1 VDNRALP
8 GETVGAATDIAQA
21 FGGPYAGRAVSGSGF
36 GELARTPGVLRII
49 AAQLT
54 ARFPSGMLSLGL
66 LFHVE
71 EQTRSYGVAG
81 VVLAA
86 LSIGQA
92 VAGPATGRLMG
103 RLGIRPVIVVTI
115 ALCAAAVTSIALFD
129 LPPVGIVGLALV
141 AGLTFPPI
149 TSAVRTIYPKLVPS
163 SMLGPLFS
171 LDASLQELI
180 WIGGPVLVTFL
191 ATGVSTTA
199 SLLLSA
205 ALLIGGGAW
214 FAASRAVGR
223 VRIPRS
229 KRRFG
234 GVLLKPQVALMT
246 LVGFLVIASCAT
258 IEASVAGAFGDRDPT
273 SGVVLAIWS
282 LASLAGG
289 FTLGRLAMRPW
300 SLALRLAL
308 VAVGAALTPFLPGF
322 WGLTVALVVSG
333 FGLAPALGIIS
344 AIVSTSVRFSDT
356 AEAYGWTNTGQ
367 LVGVALGA
375 ALAGQALDRFGA
387 PTAFACGAVLAV
399 LAALAATAG
408 MPFFP
413 DLKGRNAGP
422 VPDTVPIALP
432 PSAG

>member
-1 VDNRALP
+1 V
-8 GETVGAATDIAQA
+8 
-21 FGGPYAGRAVSGSGF
+21 
-36 GELARTPGVLRII
+36 RTRGVVRII

-71 EQTRSYGVAG
+71 GRFDSYGVAG
-81 VVLAA
+81 IVLAA

-103 RLGIRPVIVVTI
+103 RLGIRPVVITTAV
-115 ALCAAAVTSIALFD
+115 LCAAAVAAIAVLD
-129 LPPVGIVGLALV
+129 LPAPGVIGLALA

-149 TSAVRTIYPKLVPS
+149 TSAVRTIYPKLVS
-163 SMLGPLFS
+163 SNLLGPLVS
-171 LDASLQELI
+171 LDAALQELI

-191 ATGVSTTA
+191 ATGVSTTVA
-199 SLLLSA
+199 LLTSA
-205 ALLIGGGAW
+205 VLLIGGGAW

-234 GVLLKPQVALMT
+234 VVLLRPQVALMT
-246 LVGFLVIASCAT
+246 AVGFLVIASCAA
-258 IEASVAGAFGDRDPT
+258 IEASVAGAFGEGDPT

-289 FTLGRLAMRPW
+289 FVLGRLPMRPW
-300 SLALRLAL
+300 SLALRLLL
-308 VAVGAALTPFLPGF
+308 VTAGAALTPFLPGF
-322 WGLTVALVVSG
+322 WGLTVALVISG
-333 FGLAPALGIIS
+333 FGLAPALGLMS

-375 ALAGQALDRFGA
+375 ALAGQALDAFGA
-387 PTAFACGAVLAV
+387 QIAFACGAG
-399 LAALAATAG
+399 LAALGVIVAAAG
-408 MPFFP
+408 IPVSP

-422 VPDTVPIALP
+422 IPDTAPIPLP
-432 PSAG
+432 PS

>member
-1 VDNRALP
+1 M
-8 GETVGAATDIAQA
+8 
-21 FGGPYAGRAVSGSGF
+21 SGSGF
-36 GELARTPGVLRII
+36 GDLARTPGVLRII

-71 EQTRSYGVAG
+71 RRTGSYGVAG

-92 VAGPATGRLMG
+92 LAGPATGRLMG
-103 RLGIRPVIVVTI
+103 RLGIRPVVITSTV
-115 ALCAAAVTSIALFD
+115 LCAAAVTSIALLD
-129 LPPVGIVGLALV
+129 LPPEGIAGLALA

-149 TSAVRTIYPKLVPS
+149 TSAVRTIYPKLVPA

-199 SLLLSA
+199 ALLLSA
-205 ALLIGGGAW
+205 VLLIGGGAW
-214 FAASRAVGR
+214 FSASRAVGR

-234 GVLLKPQVALMT
+234 VVLLRPQVALMT
-246 LVGFLVIASCAT
+246 LVGFLVIASCAA
-258 IEASVAGAFGDRDPT
+258 IEASVAGAFGASDPT
-273 SGVVLAIWS
+273 SGVVLSIWS

-289 FTLGRLAMRPW
+289 FVLGRLAMRPW

-322 WGLTVALVVSG
+322 WGLTAALVISG
-333 FGLAPALGIIS
+333 FGLAPALGVIS
-344 AIVSTSVRFSDT
+344 AIVSSSVRFSDT

-387 PTAFACGAVLAV
+387 PTAFACGALLAV

-408 MPFFP
+408 MRFFP
-413 DLKGRNAGP
+413 DLKGVNAGP
-422 VPDTVPIALP
+422 VPDTAPIPLP

>member
-1 VDNRALP
+1 M
-8 GETVGAATDIAQA
+8 
-21 FGGPYAGRAVSGSGF
+21 SGSGF
-36 GELARTPGVLRII
+36 GDLVRARGVLRII

-71 EQTRSYGVAG
+71 GRTGSYGVAG

-92 VAGPATGRLMG
+92 LAGPATGRLMG
-103 RLGIRPVIVVTI
+103 RLGIRPVIITTTV
-115 ALCAAAVTSIALFD
+115 LCAAAIAAIAVLD
-129 LPPVGIVGLALV
+129 LPPAGIVGLALV

-163 SMLGPLFS
+163 ALLGQLFS

-191 ATGVSTTA
+191 ATGVSTRVA
-199 SLLLSA
+199 LLVPA

-214 FAASRAVGR
+214 FTASREVGR

-229 KRRFG
+229 RRRFG
-234 GVLLKPQVALMT
+234 VVLLRPQVALMT
-246 LVGFLVIASCAT
+246 LVGFLVIASCAA
-258 IEASVAGAFGDRDPT
+258 IEASVAGAFGEHDPT
-273 SGVVLAIWS
+273 SGVVLSIWS

-289 FTLGRLAMRPW
+289 LVLGRLPMRPW
-300 SLALRLAL
+300 SLALRLGL

-322 WGLTVALVVSG
+322 LGLTAALVVSG
-333 FGLAPALGIIS
+333 FGLAPALGMMS
-344 AIVSTSVRFSDT
+344 AIVSSSVRFSDT

-375 ALAGQALDRFGA
+375 ALAGQALDRAGA
-387 PTAFACGAVLAV
+387 PIAFACGAGLAV
-399 LAALAATAG
+399 LSSLAAAG
-408 MPFFP
+408 GIRFFP
-413 DLKGRNAGP
+413 DLKGKDAGP
-422 VPDTVPIALP
+422 VPDTAPIPLP

>member
-1 VDNRALP
+1 MS
-8 GETVGAATDIAQA
+8 
-21 FGGPYAGRAVSGSGF
+21 GGGY
-36 GELARTPGVLRII
+36 GELVRIPGVVRII

-71 EQTRSYGVAG
+71 NRTGSYAAAG

-103 RLGIRPVIVVTI
+103 RLGIRPVVITTAV
-115 ALCAAAVTSIALFD
+115 LCAAAVAAIALSD
-129 LPPVGIVGLALV
+129 LPTGGIVALALV
-141 AGLTFPPI
+141 AGLAFPPI
-149 TSAVRTIYPKLVPS
+149 TSAVRTIYPKLVPA
-163 SMLGPLFS
+163 SMLGPLFA

-180 WIGGPVLVTFL
+180 WIGGPVIVTFV
-191 ATGVSTTA
+191 ATGVSTTLA
-199 SLLLSA
+199 LLLSA
-205 ALLIGGGAW
+205 VLLVGGGAW

-234 GVLLKPQVALMT
+234 VVLLRPQVALMT
-246 LVGFLVIASCAT
+246 AVGFLVIASCAA
-258 IEASVAGAFGDRDPT
+258 IEASVAGAFGESDPT

-289 FTLGRLAMRPW
+289 FALGRLAMRPW
-300 SLALRLAL
+300 SLALRLGV

-322 WGLTVALVVSG
+322 WGLSIALVISG
-333 FGLAPALGIIS
+333 FGLAPALGLMS
-344 AIVSTSVRFSDT
+344 ATVSTSVRFSDT

-387 PTAFACGAVLAV
+387 PTAFACGAI
-399 LAALAATAG
+399 LAALAALVAAAG
-408 MPFFP
+408 IPVSP
-413 DLKGRNAGP
+413 DLKGKNAGP
-422 VPDTVPIALP
+422 IPDTAPIPLP
-432 PSAG
+432 PS

>member
-1 VDNRALP
+1 MD
-8 GETVGAATDIAQA
+8 
-21 FGGPYAGRAVSGSGF
+21 GGY
-36 GELARTPGVLRII
+36 GELVRTRGVVRII

-71 EQTRSYGVAG
+71 GRTGSYGVAG

-92 VAGPATGRLMG
+92 LSGPATGRLMG
-103 RLGIRPVIVVTI
+103 RLGIRPVVVVTTV
-115 ALCAAAVTSIALFD
+115 LCAAAVTSIALLD
-129 LPPVGIVGLALV
+129 LPPVGLTVLALL

-199 SLLLSA
+199 ALVLSA
-205 ALLIGGGAW
+205 VLLIGGGAW
-214 FAASRAVGR
+214 FAASREVGR

-234 GVLLKPQVALMT
+234 VVLLRPQVALMT
-246 LVGFLVIASCAT
+246 VVGFLVIASCAA
-258 IEASVAGAFGDRDPT
+258 IEASVAGAFGENDPT

-282 LASLAGG
+282 LASLLGG
-289 FTLGRLAMRPW
+289 FALGRLPMRPW
-300 SLALRLAL
+300 SLTLRL
-308 VAVGAALTPFLPGF
+308 VVVTVGVALTPFLPGF
-322 WGLTVALVVSG
+322 WGLTGALVIAG
-333 FGLAPALGIIS
+333 FGLAPALGLMS
-344 AIVSTSVRFSDT
+344 AIVSSSVRFSDT

-375 ALAGQALDRFGA
+375 ALAGQALDHFGA
-387 PTAFACGAVLAV
+387 QTAFLCGAA
-399 LAALAATAG
+399 LAALATIAAAVG
-408 MPFFP
+408 IPVSP
-413 DLKGRNAGP
+413 DLKGRDAGP
-422 VPDTVPIALP
+422 VPETAPIPLP
-432 PSAG
+432 PS

>member
-1 VDNRALP
+1 V
-8 GETVGAATDIAQA
+8 E
-21 FGGPYAGRAVSGSGF
+21 GGRPYADVAVSGYW
-36 GELARTPGVLRII
+36 ELVRIRGVVGII

-71 EQTRSYGVAG
+71 KRTGSYAVAG

-103 RLGIRPVIVVTI
+103 RLGIRPVVVAT
-115 ALCAAAVTSIALFD
+115 AVLCAAAVTAIALLD
-129 LPPVGIVGLALV
+129 LTPAGTVVLALAAGLA
-141 AGLTFPPI
+141 FPPI
-149 TSAVRTIYPKLVPS
+149 TSAVRTIYPKLVPA

-191 ATGVSTTA
+191 ATGVSTTVALLA
-199 SLLLSA
+199 SA
-205 ALLIGGGAW
+205 VLLIGGGAW

-234 GVLLKPQVALMT
+234 VVLLRPQVALMT
-246 LVGFLVIASCAT
+246 LVGFLVIASCAA
-258 IEASVAGAFGDRDPT
+258 IEASVAGTFGDDDPT

-282 LASLAGG
+282 VASLAGG
-289 FTLGRLAMRPW
+289 FALGRLAMRPW
-300 SLALRLAL
+300 SLALRL
-308 VAVGAALTPFLPGF
+308 VVVTVGACLTPFLPGF
-322 WGLTVALVVSG
+322 LGLTTALVISG
-333 FGLAPALGIIS
+333 FGLAPALGLIS
-344 AIVSTSVRFSDT
+344 AIVSSSVRFSDT

-375 ALAGQALDRFGA
+375 ALAGQALDRFGPSA
-387 PTAFACGAVLAV
+387 AFACGAGLAVLAV
-399 LAALAATAG
+399 LAATAG
-408 MPFFP
+408 IPVSP
-413 DLKGRNAGP
+413 DLKGRDAGP
-422 VPDTVPIALP
+422 IPDTASIPLP
-432 PSAG
+432 PS

>member
-1 VDNRALP
+1 M
-8 GETVGAATDIAQA
+8 
-21 FGGPYAGRAVSGSGF
+21 
-36 GELARTPGVLRII
+36 RII

-71 EQTRSYGVAG
+71 GRTGSYGIAG

-92 VAGPATGRLMG
+92 LAGPATGRLMG
-103 RLGIRPVIVVTI
+103 RLGIRPVVVVTTVC
-115 ALCAAAVTSIALFD
+115 CAAAIACIALLD
-129 LPPVGIVGLALV
+129 LPPAGIVGLALA

-149 TSAVRTIYPKLVPS
+149 TSAVRTIYPKLVPAS
-163 SMLGPLFS
+163 LLGQLFS

-191 ATGVSTTA
+191 ATGVSTTVA
-199 SLLLSA
+199 LLVSSV
-205 ALLIGGGAW
+205 LLIGGGAW
-214 FAASRAVGR
+214 FAASREVGR

-234 GVLLKPQVALMT
+234 VVLLRPQVALMT
-246 LVGFLVIASCAT
+246 VVGFLVIASCAA
-258 IEASVAGAFGDRDPT
+258 IEASVAGRFGENDPT

-289 FTLGRLAMRPW
+289 FVLGRLPMRPW
-300 SLALRLAL
+300 SLGLRLAL
-308 VAVGAALTPFLPGF
+308 VAAGAALTPFLPGF
-322 WGLTVALVVSG
+322 WGLTTALVISG
-333 FGLAPALGIIS
+333 FGLAPALGMIS
-344 AIVSTSVRFSDT
+344 AIVSSSVRFSDT

-387 PTAFACGAVLAV
+387 PTALGCGAVLA
-399 LAALAATAG
+399 LLSALTATAG
-408 MPFFP
+408 MRVFP

-422 VPDTVPIALP
+422 VPDTAPIPLP